1 MLVEYDLA
9 ASSFDGGLV
18 LKGSRARTDQSGI
31 PSTMAWYPVAG
42 KEEFI
47 MTVRERLRLFFLC
60 IGLIR
65 TQIGQQPV

>member
-47 MTVRERLRLFFLC
+47 MTVR
-60 IGLIR
+60 
-65 TQIGQQPV
+65 VN

>member
-1 MLVEYDLA
+1 MLVEYDLV

-18 LKGSRARTDQSGI
+18 LKGSRVRTDQAGV

-47 MTVRERLRLFFLC
+47 MTV
-60 IGLIR
+60 
-65 TQIGQQPV
+65 